1 MLLNA
6 ARARM
11 ITEAMNCSRF
21 FSLAGWLCLAGM
33 SLGAADVS
41 SAGEPRAGAPVAPA
55 YPLWDG
61 KETVAQYA
69 RRVNLPETKTLD
81 LGNGVSLDL
90 VLIPAGKFIMGTSEP
105 ESPWIGG
112 TILGIAGLLV
122 LILAAQVLIRAV
134 RRHRRPQFSLLW
146 LIVVVLILG
155 VAEYGGFRF
164 WRAGHEPRFSFP
176 DFSPAH
182 AVTLTKAFYLGK
194 FAVTQEQYAQVMGT
208 NPSGFKGANLPVE
221 SVPWDDAQAFCR
233 KVSEKTGQT
242 VRLPTEAEWE
252 FACRA
257 GTTTAYYTEADVGQ
271 AAWNEENSNGT
282 THPVGQKEPNA
293 WGLYDMHGN
302 VWEWCQDWYGGYE
315 AGTAT
320 DPQGPGTGTYR
331 VLRGG
336 SWADCPWGC
345 GSAIRNR
352 SSLGSRDYISGFRV
366 VLAGPP

>member
-1 MLLNA
+1 MRLNSRKAILPAVLLA
-6 ARARM
+6 
-11 ITEAMNCSRF
+11 ILSGC
-21 FSLAGWLCLAGM
+21 GWLKPTEKYAHR
-33 SLGAADVS
+33 V
-41 SAGEPRAGAPVAPA
+41 
-55 YPLWDG
+55 G
-61 KETVAQYA
+61 KQEAQ
-69 RRVNLPETKTLD
+69 KLD
-81 LGNGVSLDL
+81 LGNGVSLEF
-90 VLIPAGKFIMGTSEP
+90 VLIPAGRFIMGKPEA

-112 TILGIAGLLV
+112 AILGIAGLVVLV
-122 LILAAQVLIRAV
+122 LAAQVLIRAICQ
-134 RRHRRPQFSLLW
+134 HRRPQFSLLW

-164 WRAGHEPRFSFP
+164 WRAVHEPRFSIP
-176 DFSPAH
+176 DYLPAH

-194 FAVTQEQYAQVMGT
+194 FAVTQEQYMQVMGT
-208 NPSGFKGANLPVE
+208 NPSRFKGAKLPVE
-221 SVPWDDAQAFCR
+221 TVSWDDAQEFCK
-233 KVSEKTGQT
+233 KVSRKTGQT

-257 GTTTAYYTEADVGQ
+257 GTTTFYYSGDTEADLGR
-271 AAWNEENSNGT
+271 AGWYDANSNGT

-336 SWADCPWGC
+336 SRSDCREGC

-352 SSLGSRDYISGFRV
+352 SAPVRRNYYGGFRV
-366 VLAGPP
+366 VLPGPR

>member
-1 MLLNA
+1 MGLNSRKAILAAVMLAILSGCGSPKYA
-6 ARARM
+6 PRVGKQ
-11 ITEAMNCSRF
+11 EA
-21 FSLAGWLCLAGM
+21 
-33 SLGAADVS
+33 
-41 SAGEPRAGAPVAPA
+41 
-55 YPLWDG
+55 
-61 KETVAQYA
+61 Q
-69 RRVNLPETKTLD
+69 TLD
-81 LGNGVSLDL
+81 LGNGISLEV
-90 VLIPAGKFIMGTSEP
+90 VLIPAGKFIMGTPEP

-112 TILGIAGLLV
+112 TVLGIAGLVV

-134 RRHRRPQFSLLW
+134 RQHRRPQFSLLW

-164 WRAGHEPRFSFP
+164 WRAVHGPRFAVP

-182 AVTLTKAFYLGK
+182 AVTLTKAFYLGR
-194 FAVTQEQYAQVMGT
+194 FEVTQEQYMQVIGT
-208 NPSGFKGANLPVE
+208 NPSRFKGAKLPVE
-221 SVPWDDAQAFCR
+221 TVSWDDAQEFCK
-233 KVSEKTGQT
+233 KVSGKTGQT

-257 GTTTAYYTEADVGQ
+257 GTTTAYYSGDTEADLERAGWYD
-271 AAWNEENSNGT
+271 ANGNMT

-302 VWEWCQDWYGGYE
+302 LREWCQDWYGGYE

-336 SWADCPWGC
+336 SWSDCREGC

-352 SSLGSRDYISGFRV
+352 SSPGSRDYYGGFRV
-366 VLAGPP
+366 VVLCAPGTP